1 MRIPRAW
8 VVARTEWRERSRYKM
23 MRWVVRCLVVL
34 AALSSFAYHFDPGPI
49 ATTRRVGVV
58 GVLPVGVAELL
69 NPPAK
74 LTITFVTEADRP
86 TAEAGVRS
94 GLLAAAVVD
103 GTVFARSRPSSP
115 IVVLLQRALPRAQ
128 MAERLQSAGVGHD
141 EAIALGALPPAAVA
155 VLSAPSPR
163 RTANVAI
170 AKAGAVG
177 GGALVFYLVVFISSG
192 VQEERSRRIADL
204 QLVPLSAVEVVAGKL
219 VGIEGQGLSVLA
231 TIGAPAAA
239 IALAYEGTH
248 VVGQVL
254 LTVVAV
260 ASWFVLELA
269 LYGCVAVVTGARS
282 PSPEEAGL
290 ASMLTA
296 LVGALAAT
304 GAWALVSTSPDGLLA
319 TVGSFFPPTA
329 APFMLVR
336 AAAGTVAPWQVIA
349 AASLMVVTIVVMA
362 WLAGWLYVGGVVL
375 AGDKLR
381 LRDVYWVRSSRPPP
395 RRPPDP
401 AEGGHLPSAAGA
413 GDPAGG
419 SPPADTDAAAQL
431 RGRP

>member
-1 MRIPRAW
+1 

-141 EAIALGALPPAAVA
+141 EAIALGALPPPPVA

-163 RTANVAI
+163 RTANI
-170 AKAGAVG
+170 ELAKVGAVG
-177 GGALVFYLVVFISSG
+177 GTALVFFLVLFISSG
-192 VQEERSRRIADL
+192 VQEERSRRIADVV
-204 QLVPLSAVEVVAGKL
+204 LVPLSAVEVVAGKL
-219 VGIEGQGLSVLA
+219 VGLEGYGLTVLA
-231 TIGAPAAA
+231 KIGAPAAG
-239 IALAYEGTH
+239 IALAYEGIH
-248 VVGQVL
+248 VVPQVL

-260 ASWFVLELA
+260 VFWFVLELA
-269 LYGCVAVVTGARS
+269 LYGCVTVVTGARAS
-282 PSPEEAGL
+282 SPEEAG
-290 ASMLTA
+290 ASSAPVAAVATFA
-296 LVGALAAT
+296 AAAAARLVPI
-304 GAWALVSTSPDGLLA
+304 SPGGVIA
-319 TVGSFFPPTA
+319 TVGSFLPPTA

-336 AAAGTVAPWQVIA
+336 AAAGTVSPWQVIA
-349 AASLMVVTIVVMA
+349 AAGVMLGSIVVTA
-362 WLAGWLYVGGVVL
+362 WLAAWLYVGGVVL
-375 AGDKLR
+375 AGQKLR
-381 LRDVYWVRSSRPPP
+381 LRDVYWIRSGRPPP
-395 RRPPDP
+395 KAPPGP
-401 AEGGHLPSAAGA
+401 GEAGQIPSAGGDGDRARGA
-413 GDPAGG
+413 A
-419 SPPADTDAAAQL
+419 PPGTDEAAPL